1 MIQRA
6 KGIHV
11 LSIHHYLKKALILP
25 LKEDDALPASENAL
39 LANYYTIE

>member
-25 LKEDDALPASENAL
+25 LKEDDALRPACFGKC
-39 LANYYTIE
+39 LAGEL